1 MEQFD
6 VEQALEK
13 EPFIICP
20 VHGDSMFPFINED
33 SDFVRLEKPH
43 GVLAPYDLPLYRRPN
58 GKLVLHRIIEVRRG
72 YYVICGDNRS
82 FRETVPYEW
91 VVAVSTGVIKDGRY
105 IAADSDEYRKYLEEN
120 VIGVFPRSDRLNT
133 RCCASGIPCS
143 RSVPRCS
150 AGVKRPSMRTVTRR
164 G

>member
-43 GVLAPYDLPLYRRPN
+43 GVLAPYDLP
-58 GKLVLHRIIEVRRG
+58 
-72 YYVICGDNRS
+72 
-82 FRETVPYEW
+82 
-91 VVAVSTGVIKDGRY
+91 
-105 IAADSDEYRKYLEEN
+105 
-120 VIGVFPRSDRLNT
+120 
-133 RCCASGIPCS
+133 
-143 RSVPRCS
+143 
-150 AGVKRPSMRTVTRR
+150 
-164 G
+164 